1 MFCVDR
7 RIAEWRNGLAETGR
21 FTAANLDELEAHLR
35 EKMEEFQHLP
45 LSDEEA
51 FLVASHRLGEK
62 QDLTAEYG
70 KVNSGLIWSHRFFWM
85 IVGILA
91 FAAMTALAGAVSSV
105 LVAMGA
111 YTGVNPK
118 LLGFFASGIKAVVI
132 LAGLGFV
139 LWACLA
145 VRSGSTAD
153 RLTRGAL
160 IGLIAFLPVLFATR
174 MLSPALTARV
184 MGPSQY
190 GQIALVMSYMSIGL
204 TVLCYIAMIVLMLW
218 LRKRSTGLTA

>member
-1 MFCVDR
+1 MFIVDR

-21 FTAANLDELEAHLR
+21 FTAANLDELEAHVR
-35 EKMEEFQHLP
+35 EKMEELQTLP
-45 LSDEEA
+45 LSEEEA

-62 QDLTAEYG
+62 RDLTAEYD

-85 IVGILA
+85 IVGVLA
-91 FAAMTALAGAVSSV
+91 FAAMSALAGGVSTV
-105 LVAMGA
+105 FATLGA
-111 YTGVNPK
+111 YAGANPK
-118 LLGFFASGIKAVVI
+118 AIGFVATAFKAVVI

-153 RLTRGAL
+153 NLTRGLL

-174 MLSPALTARV
+174 MLSPALAARF

-190 GQIALVMSYMSIGL
+190 GQMLMVMNYLSIGL

-218 LRKRSTGLTA
+218 LRKRSTGLAA